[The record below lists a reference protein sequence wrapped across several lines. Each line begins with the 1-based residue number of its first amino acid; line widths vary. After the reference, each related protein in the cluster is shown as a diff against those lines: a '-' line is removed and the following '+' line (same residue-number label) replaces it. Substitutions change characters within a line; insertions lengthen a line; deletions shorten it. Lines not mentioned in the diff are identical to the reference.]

1 PHAARPPPGPS
12 PRSWRTT
19 SGGHGSTP
27 APPAA
32 ATSRP
37 STSANRAASPS
48 SRWSTTSP
56 PSLSASGPSSAASPE
71 PRARWPASDRL
82 IAEGKYREAAMQVPY
97 FIEDLNPLP
106 SARPEKISYPL
117 LGPDQ
122 SRFRDRVQSDNR
134 SGCQICHD
142 AVRID
147 NWFKNT
153 AQGRLWDMLQR
164 QSSNG

>member
-1 PHAARPPPGPS
+1 
-12 PRSWRTT
+12 
-19 SGGHGSTP
+19 
-27 APPAA
+27 
-32 ATSRP
+32 
-37 STSANRAASPS
+37 
-48 SRWSTTSP
+48 
-56 PSLSASGPSSAASPE
+56 
-71 PRARWPASDRL
+71 
-82 IAEGKYREAAMQVPY
+82 MQVPY

-147 NWFKNT
+147 NWFKTT
-153 AQGRLWDMLQR
+153 AQGRLWEMLHGRATKGGCPTDEALRFFERRAFPLNSPKPQ
-164 QSSNG
+164 NVWP